1 MLPLSNLNNIFQS
14 TAARTPP
21 PKATRGRSGAAT
33 SPSDRSSLL
42 AFPGDGEG
50 HFRLEPGAY
59 SAALATAAFSFSS
72 KASMR
77 RAVACG
83 DFVKRASRL

>member
-1 MLPLSNLNNIFQS
+1 MVGPSNLNNIFQS
-14 TAARTPP
+14 TAARAAPQRRSAVASEP
-21 PKATRGRSGAAT
+21 RRPRPTRST
-33 SPSDRSSLL
+33 FL

-50 HFRLEPGAY
+50 LFRGRDAY

-77 RAVACG
+77 RAVAWG
-83 DFVKRASRL
+83 DFVKRARRL

>member
-1 MLPLSNLNNIFQS
+1 MLDLSNLNNIFQS
-14 TAARTPP
+14 TAARSLP
-21 PKATRGRSGAAT
+21 PKARAAASEPRRPRPIRSAF
-33 SPSDRSSLL
+33 L
-42 AFPGDGEG
+42 AFPGDGKG
-50 HFRLEPGAY
+50 LFRGQPAY